1 MSNTLF
7 QKWIDF
13 LFFGSKE
20 CPSSKPPL
28 EILPILTR
36 LDAEG
41 IHWEEMGQQGGL
53 TLFPYHIAG
62 DLDVLLEHLNNNDQL
77 PTFKSGTVRRFCDH
91 LLTTLARRQAVE
103 QPKPSLHR
111 DDQQILKAI
120 LDEESGPFSYQ
131 SATFWGELARRLLL
145 SRRPFQDDFVP
156 LHSIPS
162 ARYRRLFRL
171 YQLTCET
178 LGQWLDPFSM
188 YLVPAEDYLDSVHWQ
203 SPRLLEMFLREQ
215 SQHVLARSIQR
226 LLKNVI
232 GQILNGQR
240 PTCLDPYPLLDIFL
254 ENINRIHGSIPQV
267 EHADIPPKTI
277 DTIHRLLALA
287 ERDDLW
293 SSQQPHVPTEEHD
306 LDDRFHLLQRIHLL
320 ERQNF
325 LLMQRIPHEFDS
337 SSGTFECVSCMKR
350 TPAVTRTE
358 QCLERRH
365 RPERFDIDNV
375 RQARIS

>member
-131 SATFWGELARRLLL
+131 SATFWGELAR
-145 SRRPFQDDFVP
+145 
-156 LHSIPS
+156 
-162 ARYRRLFRL
+162 
-171 YQLTCET
+171 
-178 LGQWLDPFSM
+178 
-188 YLVPAEDYLDSVHWQ
+188 
-203 SPRLLEMFLREQ
+203 
-215 SQHVLARSIQR
+215 
-226 LLKNVI
+226 
-232 GQILNGQR
+232 
-240 PTCLDPYPLLDIFL
+240 
-254 ENINRIHGSIPQV
+254 
-267 EHADIPPKTI
+267 
-277 DTIHRLLALA
+277 
-287 ERDDLW
+287 
-293 SSQQPHVPTEEHD
+293 
-306 LDDRFHLLQRIHLL
+306 
-320 ERQNF
+320 
-325 LLMQRIPHEFDS
+325 
-337 SSGTFECVSCMKR
+337 
-350 TPAVTRTE
+350 
-358 QCLERRH
+358 
-365 RPERFDIDNV
+365 
-375 RQARIS
+375 